1 MIQNTKGKQTIN
13 KYYLLASTN
22 LEKKDFKSAKSNLL
36 KYLNKNRDYQA
47 LNLLGIC
54 YLNLNEYLNA
64 ANIFKKLIKFR
75 TLIYLLLHKFF
86 SYINYVLS

>member
-1 MIQNTKGKQTIN
+1 MIQNTKGKLKTN

-47 LNLLGIC
+47 LNLLCIC
-54 YLNLNEYLNA
+54 YLNLKGPPINCQLLM
-64 ANIFKKLIKFR
+64 FK
-75 TLIYLLLHKFF
+75 Y
-86 SYINYVLS
+86 S